1 VTGCLAC
8 VARNDCNRVRMCA
21 LVKKLSA
28 VQEAVL
34 ITTICAGWFIVSAVS
49 VVLAGFPQ
57 IAGAGYD
64 DAAAISLIVFE
75 CIAFCATAVSCAGA
89 AGGCR
94 ISCSR

>member
-1 VTGCLAC
+1 
-8 VARNDCNRVRMCA
+8 MCA

-64 DAAAISLIVFE
+64 DAAAISLIVF
-75 CIAFCATAVSCAGA
+75 
-89 AGGCR
+89 
-94 ISCSR
+94 